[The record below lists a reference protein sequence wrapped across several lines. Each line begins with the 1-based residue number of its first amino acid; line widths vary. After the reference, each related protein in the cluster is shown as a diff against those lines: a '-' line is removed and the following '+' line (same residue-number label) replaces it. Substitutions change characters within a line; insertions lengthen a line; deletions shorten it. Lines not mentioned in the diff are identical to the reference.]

1 VLSVTWFDQR
11 IDSEIVFD
19 LANYSGYL
27 QTDDRVTSRGVELA
41 ARTRFAEHWSVVV
54 NATWNETDTS
64 SGAQRAY
71 RPELSGALSIQ
82 WQNHLVQSSL
92 TLHGQFDSVDVTNA
106 PMPDT
111 HQVDWTVT
119 TNLGRGLVVNA
130 RVENLTDELAPRIRD
145 YAVQGRAAYVGLRY
159 SI

>member
-1 VLSVTWFDQR
+1 M
-11 IDSEIVFD
+11 
-19 LANYSGYL
+19 A
-27 QTDDRVTSRGVELA
+27 
-41 ARTRFAEHWSVVV
+41 
-54 NATWNETDTS
+54 
-64 SGAQRAY
+64 
-71 RPELSGALSIQ
+71 
-82 WQNHLVQSSL
+82 NHLVQSSL